1 MKENNVRPLKIVI
14 HALRIQDL
22 DKRNLVKPIFTTAAA
37 ASKYDTR
44 FKSGQSWLENNHL
57 ASLVYI
63 RDTCS
68 TFGLR
73 QTLRKPIYIQIHS
86 HNLDPV
92 GK

>member
-1 MKENNVRPLKIVI
+1 MHCVS
-14 HALRIQDL
+14 RIWTSLAWLNQFSL
-22 DKRNLVKPIFTTAAA
+22 LLQLPQNMTL
-37 ASKYDTR
+37 ASKVVKVDW
-44 FKSGQSWLENNHL
+44 KIII
-57 ASLVYI
+57 SLRYVVYI